1 MKIKSVKYNPKGLK
15 REQNSSP
22 KMVLPKK
29 DLNKTNT
36 IIKFTG
42 AYIEIKKSK

>member
-1 MKIKSVKYNPKGLK
+1 VKIKSLKYNPKGLK

-22 KMVLPKK
+22 KIVLPKK

-36 IIKFTG
+36 TIKFTG
-42 AYIEIKKSK
+42 AYIVIKKSK